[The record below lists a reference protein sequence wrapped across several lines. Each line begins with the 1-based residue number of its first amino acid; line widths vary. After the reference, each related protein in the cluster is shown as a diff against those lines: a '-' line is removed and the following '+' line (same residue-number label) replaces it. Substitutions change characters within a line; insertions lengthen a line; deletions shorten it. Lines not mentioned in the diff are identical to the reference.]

1 MAAGGGGCKGGDFV
15 PLALE
20 RSCRGNWIIAD
31 LVVETLLV
39 GLRDRS
45 VWQDSNKT
53 LKWLK
58 LKHSR

>member
-1 MAAGGGGCKGGDFV
+1 MAVGGNFV
-15 PLALE
+15 PLAFE

-39 GLRDRS
+39 GLKDRS
-45 VWQDSNKT
+45 VWQESNKT

-58 LKHSR
+58 LKHS